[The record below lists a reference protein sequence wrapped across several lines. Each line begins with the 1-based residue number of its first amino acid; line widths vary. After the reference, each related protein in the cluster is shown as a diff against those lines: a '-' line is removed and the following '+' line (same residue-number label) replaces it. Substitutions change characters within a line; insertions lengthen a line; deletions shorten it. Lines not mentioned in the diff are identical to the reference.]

1 VHAPRRVLPDPRLI
15 LASASPRRQQLLSDA
30 GFHFDIDP
38 AEIDES
44 AHPASILPSQVA
56 IYLAEAKARAVATRH
71 PDDIIL
77 AADTIVCFGDQILGK
92 PADAKQA
99 TRMLSLLSG
108 TTHLVITGVCVEHR
122 AARFHKSARV
132 MSAVRMKLLTK
143 AEIDQYVATN
153 AWQGKA
159 GGYGIQDPDPFVT
172 RQTGSHTNIVGLP
185 MEITIPLLAEAGIRP
200 AR

>member
-1 VHAPRRVLPDPRLI
+1 MPDPRLI
-15 LASASPRRQQLLSDA
+15 LASASPRRQQLLSEA

-38 AEIDES
+38 AEIDET

-56 IYLAEAKARAVATRH
+56 MFLAEAKARAVATRD
-71 PDDIIL
+71 PDGVVL

-92 PADAKQA
+92 PADAKHA
-99 TRMLSLLSG
+99 TKMLSLLSG
-108 TTHLVITGVCVEHR
+108 TTHLVITGVCVEYR

-132 MSAVRMKLLTK
+132 ISAVRMRLLTK
-143 AEIDQYVATN
+143 TEIDQYVASN

-172 RQTGSHTNIVGLP
+172 RQTGSHSNIVGLP
-185 MEITIPLLAEAGIRP
+185 MEITIPLLAEAGIKP